1 MSKTIVAVAFGFLLV
16 AGAAAMMVADIEVDT
31 TSQPVANGSTPAFE
45 ESPASLSLGDGT
57 RLVYFE
63 VLEARNASLMFSHTY
78 DDTSYLDGFIFLQSR
93 AEPSALLT
101 FAGDPNDNPLLQ
113 GRVEGE
119 RVDSR
124 SAMSTAD
131 RVESSPLSW
140 TNITVEDESERFV
153 VGVGVREGISGTA
166 RLEWTGNASIE
177 PTTVEADPII
187 LETSELEGGPFV
199 TGRLGPTQV
208 QDAHAQLPV
217 EGSWVATATIGLPS
231 GELTYCMEASDQAC
245 FQEDDWSEP
254 TVYCTSRL
262 ARSTELSLSMESEEG
277 SLFFLTAMPS
287 PYPITEDSRQ
297 DLLSCE
303 HVSTEASNVRE
314 SLALSTD
321 SILSS

>member
-1 MSKTIVAVAFGFLLV
+1 MSKLIVAFAVGFLLV
-16 AGAAAMMVADIEVDT
+16 AGAAAMMVTEDEGDATSEEVA
-31 TSQPVANGSTPAFE
+31 PGSTPASV
-45 ESPASLSLGDGT
+45 ESPAILSLGDGN

-63 VLEARNASLMFSHTY
+63 VLEAHNASLTLSHAY
-78 DDTSYLDGFIFLQSR
+78 DDTSYLDGFTFIQPR
-93 AEPSALLT
+93 AGPGALLT
-101 FAGDPNDNPLLQ
+101 FPGDPLDNPLLQ
-113 GRVEGE
+113 GSIEGE
-119 RVDSR
+119 RIDSR

-208 QDAHAQLPV
+208 QDANAQLPV
-217 EGSWVATATIGLPS
+217 EGSWAATATIGLPS
-231 GELTYCMEASDQAC
+231 GELTYCMEASEQSC

-254 TVYCTSRL
+254 TVYCTSSL

-303 HVSTEASNVRE
+303 HVSTEATSVRE
-314 SLALSTD
+314 SLALFTD
-321 SILSS
+321 PILSS